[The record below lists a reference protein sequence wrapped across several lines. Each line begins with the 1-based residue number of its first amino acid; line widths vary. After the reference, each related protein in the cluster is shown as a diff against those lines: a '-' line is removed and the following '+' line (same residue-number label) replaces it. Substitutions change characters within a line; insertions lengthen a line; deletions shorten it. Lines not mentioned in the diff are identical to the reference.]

1 VPAGPRVKKAE
12 KIIPLGIVF
21 ITIGFIIVLSVLAI
35 LAFTPTTL
43 PIPTFQVKAI
53 LPLPSVAPTT
63 FVKTYVVTPT
73 SHPDAIDVQAPILLP
88 EPAVEPELLPSFPA
102 AADASSATLPTDPTQ
117 PDRLVIPKL
126 GIDVRIQRV
135 LLVPKEE
142 NGTTYY
148 QWQVPRGD
156 EVGWHETSAL
166 LGQTGNTVLNGHNNI
181 YGEVFR
187 DLVELELGD
196 EIIVYDSERPFVY
209 QVIHQEIMP
218 ENGQPLSVRIH
229 NARWIQPT
237 GDERITLVTCW
248 PYTTNS
254 NRLVVIAKPVF
265 SLGS

>member
-1 VPAGPRVKKAE
+1 MPAGPKNKKAE
-12 KIIPLGIVF
+12 KTIPLGIF
-21 ITIGFIIVLSVLAI
+21 FMSIGFITVLSVLAI
-35 LAFTPTTL
+35 LAFTPKAQPLPTL
-43 PIPTFQVKAI
+43 QVKAI

-73 SHPDAIDVQAPILLP
+73 PHPDAIDVQAPILLP
-88 EPAVEPELLPSFPA
+88 EPVGEPGQLPSVAA
-102 AADASSATLPTDPTQ
+102 AADAPGSYLPTEPTQ

-126 GIDVRIQRV
+126 GIDSRIQRV
-135 LLVPKEE
+135 QLVPREE
-142 NGTTYY
+142 DGTIYY

-156 EVGWHETSAL
+156 EVGWHDTSAL

-196 EIIVYDSERPFVY
+196 EIIVYDSEKPFVY

-254 NRLVVIAKPVF
+254 NRLVVIAVPVY

>member
-1 VPAGPRVKKAE
+1 MPAGPKNKKAE
-12 KIIPLGIVF
+12 KTIPLGIF
-21 ITIGFIIVLSVLAI
+21 FMAIGFIIVLSVLAI
-35 LAFTPTTL
+35 LAFTPNAP
-43 PIPTFQVKAI
+43 PIPTLQVKAI

-73 SHPDAIDVQAPILLP
+73 PHPDAIDVQAPILLP
-88 EPAVEPELLPSFPA
+88 EPAGEPERLPSFAA
-102 AADASSATLPTDPTQ
+102 AADAPTSNRPAEPTQ

-126 GIDVRIQRV
+126 GIDARIQRV

-196 EIIVYDSERPFVY
+196 EIMVYDSERPFVY

-218 ENGQPLSVRIH
+218 ENRQPLSVRID

-248 PYTTNS
+248 PYATNS
-254 NRLVVIAKPVF
+254 NRLVVIAKPVR